1 MDLLAVNSVLIHL
14 NIYFNSASNYSL
26 GIDVLTDSY
35 FFVCIRMYYFLVFW
49 HPLLFRESA
58 VDLFITCLLVIVL
71 PRVSW
76 GFLILFVEI
85 RKRKLGKPYK
95 TEKAANQRSGF
106 SGRSAWFRM
115 KLCILRV
122 QRNVPHLGLC
132 YPLISHSLAVA
143 CPQKEYGNWAISS
156 KLKAIIKK
164 V

>member
-26 GIDVLTDSY
+26 GIDVLTDSC

-58 VDLFITCLLVIVL
+58 VDLFTNSRSIYCLLVIVL

-95 TEKAANQRSGF
+95 TGKAASQRSGF
-106 SGRSAWFRM
+106 SGRSAWFHM

-122 QRNVPHLGLC
+122 PEKCPTFG
-132 YPLISHSLAVA
+132 SLL
-143 CPQKEYGNWAISS
+143 S
-156 KLKAIIKK
+156 LD
-164 V
+164 